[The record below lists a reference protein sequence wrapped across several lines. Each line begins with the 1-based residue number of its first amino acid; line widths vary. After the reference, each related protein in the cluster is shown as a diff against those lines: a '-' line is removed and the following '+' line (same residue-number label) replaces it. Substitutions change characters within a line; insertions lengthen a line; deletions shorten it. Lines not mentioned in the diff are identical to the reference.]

1 MQWSNKEVNR
11 NDNNKI
17 RQEILDSGYDEL
29 SHPFSLVIMTAL
41 HCRVQGLSSR
51 NEIRFVMECS

>member
-29 SHPFSLVIMTAL
+29 TDKEHDHQQYLKELIQSGITRYTKLRWLIWL
-41 HCRVQGLSSR
+41 R
-51 NEIRFVMECS
+51 

>member
-29 SHPFSLVIMTAL
+29 TDKEHDNQQYLKELIQSGITRYTKLRWLIWF
-41 HCRVQGLSSR
+41 R
-51 NEIRFVMECS
+51 

>member
-29 SHPFSLVIMTAL
+29 TDKEHDIKSTL
-41 HCRVQGLSSR
+41 R
-51 NEIRFVMECS
+51 N

>member
-29 SHPFSLVIMTAL
+29 KEVYTT
-41 HCRVQGLSSR
+41 VKNLS
-51 NEIRFVMECS
+51 ITMDILD

>member
-1 MQWSNKEVNR
+1 MNR

-29 SHPFSLVIMTAL
+29 TDKEHDHQQYLKELIQSGVLCVIPNYA
-41 HCRVQGLSSR
+41 G
-51 NEIRFVMECS
+51 